1 MKKIKSMMI
10 TKATAEVIRAVKS
23 DLEKEDKP
31 LKDLLNE
38 KEDEYGNASIE
49 RSEDDTQ
56 NH

>member
-10 TKATAEVIRAVKS
+10 TKATADVIRAVKS

>member
-1 MKKIKSMMI
+1 MI

-38 KEDEYGNASIE
+38 KQDEHGGDGVE
-49 RSEDDTQ
+49 RSSDDTKDQ
-56 NH
+56 